1 MVGSLA
7 GIVKALTG
15 FPRGEKRPRNLQ
27 TMIQLRQD
35 AIDAWVKGLQD
46 ELKELLVQA
55 SATLANLDGCDI
67 HLKQVIQTSGRTKG
81 QQENL
86 GPEPAHNWW
95 STLFGEGQKHI
106 RPPAL
111 EAVTKLEALIHESSI
126 ARDVVGQLSIDV
138 EKLMAGIEAAY
149 RYPDKMLVVE
159 MTLETEVELMVDM
172 LRKLGEDVE
181 TGEIPRTGDD
191 R

>member
-1 MVGSLA
+1 
-7 GIVKALTG
+7 
-15 FPRGEKRPRNLQ
+15 
-27 TMIQLRQD
+27 MIQLRQD

-95 STLFGEGQKHI
+95 STLFGEGQNHI
-106 RPPAL
+106 RPAAL

>member
-1 MVGSLA
+1 
-7 GIVKALTG
+7 
-15 FPRGEKRPRNLQ
+15 
-27 TMIQLRQD
+27 MIQLRQD
-35 AIDAWVKGLQD
+35 AIDAWVNGLQA

-86 GPEPAHNWW
+86 DPEAVPWW
-95 STLFGEGQKHI
+95 STLFGEEQKYI
-106 RPPAL
+106 RPAAL
-111 EAVTKLEALIHESSI
+111 EATTKLEALIRESST
-126 ARDVVGQLSIDV
+126 ARDVVGRLSIDV

-159 MTLETEVELMVDM
+159 MSLEKEVELMVDM
-172 LRKLGEDVE
+172 LRKLGGM
-181 TGEIPRTGDD
+181 GEIPRIDD
-191 R
+191 NPERTL